1 MDIYK
6 KIENAFN
13 NLLKAIQTNDFDS
26 LPEIKDLYF
35 DLGSISNIEMYYNPQ
50 KQIFR
55 QLSNQDKIKLLQILT
70 GIDKLHFENREKNWY
85 YANLFNMIFTTV
97 YSDLDENS
105 QVEILDYILQN
116 RKNERIS
123 YAMDLELKFN
133 TFELFNEVQLKKFK
147 QFQHKWKYL

>member
-6 KIENAFN
+6 RFENAFEN
-13 NLLKAIQTNDFDS
+13 FLKAIQTDNYDS
-26 LPEIKDLYF
+26 ILEIKNLYF

-55 QLSNQDKIKLLQILT
+55 QLSNQDKIRLLQILT
-70 GIDKLHFENREKNWY
+70 DIDKLHFENREKNWY

>member
-1 MDIYK
+1 M
-6 KIENAFN
+6 
-13 NLLKAIQTNDFDS
+13 
-26 LPEIKDLYF
+26 
-35 DLGSISNIEMYYNPQ
+35 
-50 KQIFR
+50 
-55 QLSNQDKIKLLQILT
+55 QILT

>member
-6 KIENAFN
+6 RFENAFEN
-13 NLLKAIQTNDFDS
+13 FLKAIQTDNYDS
-26 LPEIKDLYF
+26 ILEIKNLYF

-55 QLSNQDKIKLLQILT
+55 QLSNQDKIRLLQILT
-70 GIDKLHFENREKNWY
+70 DIDKLHFENREKNWY

-105 QVEILDYILQN
+105 QIGILGYILQN
-116 RKNERIS
+116 RKNERIPF
-123 YAMDLELKFN
+123 AKDLELKFN
-133 TFELFNEVQLKKFK
+133 TFELFNEAPLKKFK
-147 QFQHKWKYL
+147 RFQHKWNDL